1 MTQVFESLAFD
12 HDVRL
17 VLLAAVVCSFGAIS
31 TMSVSGRAA
40 GPHRRA
46 LWLWLL
52 SLCAGA
58 TVWATHFIAMLAYRQ
73 GLATTYDP
81 GLTALSFAAGV
92 LIMGLGF
99 ALAIHGNSGV
109 RVRLLGGAVLGSG
122 VVVLHYIGMA
132 ALRVSGDLTYTPAL
146 VTASIAFSLGF
157 GAPTLAVAFGPARSH
172 TRPVS
177 ALLMVLM
184 IMSLHFTAMGAAH
197 VHLDAAGE
205 SAAGGVTRSLLA
217 SAVAIASLSVLLVGL
232 TGALIDQKMSQRLAA
247 EADRF
252 RTLAEGAFEGLIV
265 HRGGVIMDS
274 NAAAR
279 RMLGLHDGATEQSIA
294 ACFGEALDSAPR
306 ASTAEPFE
314 VEFERQDGS
323 RFPAEIC
330 RRHILLANGTEGELC
345 AIRDL
350 TARKESE
357 ARIAHL
363 ALHDPLTELPNR
375 RFFIELANKTIS
387 QAQRTNS
394 RFALLALDLDDFKVV
409 NDEHGHAGGDALIR
423 ITAQR
428 IASTLRDADVP
439 ARFGGDEFA
448 VLQIGAG
455 EPHHSIALAERLLEV
470 LGAPVKLEYGE
481 VVVSASIGIAMYPDD
496 GTTAEDLLRAADT
509 AMYRAKGDGK
519 AMSCFFEPHMDAAL
533 IARRRLEHGLR
544 RAVSDGGL
552 TLAYQ
557 PIVESD
563 TRRPLGFEALAR
575 WTDSDGTLIPPS
587 EFIPV
592 AEETGLIVQIGEFVV
607 RRACMDAMSWPS
619 HLHVAV
625 NLSAVQFRRKGLVET
640 VRGALEASGLPGER
654 LELEVTETLLMDNRQ
669 EALRLLNELK
679 DLGVRISMD
688 DFGTGYS
695 ALSYLQSF
703 PFDKIKIDRVFV
715 TDLARNPQNESIVR
729 AVAAM
734 GRSLRMRV
742 VAEGVE
748 TDHEADILSKLD
760 CDEIQ
765 GYLIARPMPASAVDA
780 FLAGHIEAS
789 PSAARRGLRIVPA

>member
-1 MTQVFESLAFD
+1 MMQVLESLVFD

-17 VLLAAVVCSFGAIS
+17 VLLAAAVCSFGAIS
-31 TMSVSGRAA
+31 TMSVSARAA

-46 LWLWLL
+46 LWLLLL

-73 GLATTYDP
+73 GMPTTYEP

-99 ALAIHGNSGV
+99 AVAIHGSGST

-132 ALRVSGDLTYTPAL
+132 ALQMPGDLTYAPAL
-146 VTASIAFSLGF
+146 VTASIVFSLGL

-172 TRPVS
+172 TRLVG

-184 IMSLHFTAMGAAH
+184 IVSLHFTAMGAVH
-197 VHLDAAGE
+197 VHLGVAGE
-205 SAAGGVTRSLLA
+205 GVAGGVTRSVLA
-217 SAVAIASLSVLLVGL
+217 TAVAVASLSVLLIGL
-232 TGALIDQKMSQRLAA
+232 SGALIDQRVSNRLAA

-265 HRGGVIMDS
+265 HRSGMIMDS

-279 RMLGLHDGATEQSIA
+279 RMLGLHAGGTEQSVA
-294 ACFGEALDSAPR
+294 ACFGKAVVSAPGG
-306 ASTAEPFE
+306 STAAAFE
-314 VEFERQDGS
+314 VELERSDGS

-330 RRHILLANGTEGELC
+330 RRQILLADGTEGELC

-350 TARKESE
+350 TDRKEAE

-363 ALHDPLTELPNR
+363 ALHDSLTELPNR
-375 RFFIELANKTIS
+375 RFFLELAHKTIA
-387 QAQRTNS
+387 QAQRTKS

-409 NDEHGHAGGDALIR
+409 NDEYGHAGGDALIR
-423 ITAQR
+423 VAARR
-428 IASTLRDADVP
+428 IAATLRDSDVP
-439 ARFGGDEFA
+439 ARLGGDEFA
-448 VLQIGAG
+448 VLEVGAT
-455 EPHHSIALAERLLEV
+455 EPNDAIALAERLLEA
-470 LGAPVKLEYGE
+470 LSAPVRLEYGE
-481 VVVSASIGIAMYPDD
+481 VVVSASIGIAIYPDD
-496 GTTAEDLLRAADT
+496 GATAEDLLRSADT

-533 IARRRLEHGLR
+533 VARRRLEHGLR

-552 TLAYQ
+552 TVAYQ
-557 PIVESD
+557 PIVESN

-575 WTDSDGTLIPPS
+575 WTDADGVVVPPS

-592 AEETGLIVQIGEFVV
+592 AEETGLIVSIGEMMV
-607 RRACMDAMSWPS
+607 RQACMDAMSWPS
-619 HLHVAV
+619 DLHVAV
-625 NLSAVQFRRKGLVET
+625 NLSAVQFRRKGLVEA
-640 VRGALEASGLPGER
+640 VRGALEASGLPGHR
-654 LELEVTETLLMDNRQ
+654 LELEVTETLLVDNRQ

-695 ALSYLQSF
+695 SLSYLQSF

-715 TDLARNPQNESIVR
+715 TDLAHNPQNESIVR

-748 TDHEADILSKLD
+748 TDHEADILSQLD

-765 GYLIARPMPASAVDA
+765 GYLIARPMPADAVDA
-780 FLAGHIEAS
+780 FLAAHVEGK
-789 PSAARRGLRIVPA
+789 PSMAQRGMRVTA